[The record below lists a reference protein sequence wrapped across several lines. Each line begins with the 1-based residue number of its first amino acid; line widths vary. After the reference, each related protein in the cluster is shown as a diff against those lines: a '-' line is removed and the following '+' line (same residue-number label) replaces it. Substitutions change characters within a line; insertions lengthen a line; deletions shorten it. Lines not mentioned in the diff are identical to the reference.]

1 MSLGQDGAYSER
13 SLIATDRRR
22 EYIRPLYAYLRE
34 HFYIAG
40 LVLGEAGHRQD
51 YPMTPVRVAQ
61 VKRGELVIP
70 PWLVAES
77 CAVIGKSV
85 AEVMGA
91 NWRARFGD
99 DGRGGSEIAPVG
111 TPRLYSKDK
120 LPASAGST
128 DSTDSTESSESVA

>member
-1 MSLGQDGAYSER
+1 MSLGQGGAYSER
-13 SLIATDRRR
+13 GLIASERRR
-22 EYIRPLYAYLRE
+22 EYVAPLYAYLRA

-40 LVLGEAGHRQD
+40 LVLSEAGNRQD

-91 NWRARFGD
+91 DWRARFGD

-111 TPRLYSKDK
+111 TPRLYCKDK
-120 LPASAGST
+120 LSVSAG
-128 DSTDSTESSESVA
+128 STESSESVA